1 MTDEEASE
9 QADRASAA
17 LRDTI
22 LQLNDDGL
30 DPQCIVEALIVQAVG
45 LAFAEYGRA
54 EGQYLVEGTVN
65 ACFREAARL
74 APAPNQR
81 TDHPPAGLST
91 AVHLRLFRSDDL
103 EAEATRGERQSRRP
117 RSEILARGR
126 QKIFE
131 TDPALF
137 RRTPFR
143 DVRFDVRD
151 SKNRG
156 IWGRG

>member
-22 LQLNDDGL
+22 NDDGL

-65 ACFREAARL
+65 ACLREAARL
-74 APAPNQR
+74 APR
-81 TDHPPAGLST
+81 
-91 AVHLRLFRSDDL
+91 
-103 EAEATRGERQSRRP
+103 AEPTH
-117 RSEILARGR
+117 
-126 QKIFE
+126 
-131 TDPALF
+131 
-137 RRTPFR
+137 
-143 DVRFDVRD
+143 
-151 SKNRG
+151 
-156 IWGRG
+156 